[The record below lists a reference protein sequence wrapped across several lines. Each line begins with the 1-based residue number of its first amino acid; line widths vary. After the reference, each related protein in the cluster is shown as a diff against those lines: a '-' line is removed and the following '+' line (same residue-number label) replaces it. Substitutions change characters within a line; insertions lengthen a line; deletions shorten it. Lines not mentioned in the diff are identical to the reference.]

1 MCFFSRPRMAAPPR
15 PPEIKLPEA
24 PTPSIQAP
32 VMTQSRP
39 KTPSESNPLFKRR
52 GKKALIIQM
61 GIAQSNIPGT

>member
-1 MCFFSRPRMAAPPR
+1 MCFSSPRVSAPPP

-39 KTPSESNPLFKRR
+39 KAPKESNPLFKRKGKR
-52 GKKALIIQM
+52 GLIIQA
-61 GIAQSNIPGT
+61 GSAQSNIPGA